1 MAEAAPSRRPRGWLL
16 LLFGVAALALAVS
29 SAVRRSRPAAT
40 RFSLTA
46 GPFGSSRTIL
56 ARALLEAAGSLGLKG
71 HLVETAGAEDSLDRV
86 NTGEIALALV
96 PGGLR
101 LGDRTHVR
109 QVAPLYLEALHLL
122 VKEEIAATAGANLGA
137 IAGHTVELGPPLGG
151 SAPFGTAVMSFL
163 GLAAGDGRTPGTYV
177 ARTLDAHE
185 VGPLLSS
192 GQRDALPDV
201 FFVLSTLPSREVQV
215 LVEHGF
221 HLVPLPFAD
230 AFALGAL
237 IEDDPL
243 NPPTGPAG
251 SVEREYVFDLV
262 VPALTYG
269 VTPPEPAEPL
279 HTLGTRL
286 LLVANRDVDP
296 RLVQT
301 LLDTA
306 FGTRFARV
314 THPPIGPH
322 VLDIPPE
329 IELHPGTVAWLARDR
344 PWITN
349 DAVDELA
356 GTASIA
362 SAGLG
367 AAILFWQWWRRRSRQ
382 RRDETFESY
391 ILRVDAIEQR
401 ASELEQGATLRLPA
415 LLELQ
420 QQLAKLKQEALA
432 GFASGRL
439 EGKELL
445 SAFLSHVKDTR
456 EYLGRLLLHVRD
468 TVEETAEA
476 EGRSPQAV
484 WNEAIR
490 KREPPG

>member
-1 MAEAAPSRRPRGWLL
+1 MADAARTRRPRGWLL
-16 LLFGVAALALAVS
+16 LLLGVAALALAVS
-29 SAVRRSRPAAT
+29 SALRRARAPAT
-40 RFSLTA
+40 HFSLTA

-56 ARALLEAAGSLGLKG
+56 ARALLEAVGSMGLKG

-86 NTGEIALALV
+86 NTGELALALV

-109 QVAPLYLEALHLL
+109 QVAPLYLEALHLM
-122 VKEEIAATAGANLGA
+122 VKEEFAGAVATNLGA
-137 IAGHTVELGPPLGG
+137 LAGHTVELGPPLGG
-151 SAPFGTAVMSFL
+151 SAPFGTAVMGFL

-177 ARTLDAHE
+177 PKTMSADDLR
-185 VGPLLSS
+185 PLVEAGS
-192 GQRDALPDV
+192 RDALPDA
-201 FFVLSTLPSREVQV
+201 FFVLSTLPSREVQL
-215 LVEHGF
+215 LVQRGY
-221 HLVPLPFAD
+221 HLVALPFAD

-243 NPPTGPAG
+243 HPPTGPAG
-251 SVEREYVFDLV
+251 NVEREYVFDLV

-269 VTPPEPAEPL
+269 VSPPEPAEPL

-296 RLVQT
+296 KLIET
-301 LLDTA
+301 LLDAA

-322 VLDIPPE
+322 VLDVPPE
-329 IELHPGTVAWLARDR
+329 IQLHDGTVAWLARDR

-349 DAVDELA
+349 NVVDELA

-362 SAGLG
+362 SASLG
-367 AAILFWQWWRRRSRQ
+367 SLLLFWQWWRRRSRQ
-382 RRDETFESY
+382 KRDETFESY

-415 LLELQ
+415 LLDLQ

-432 GFASGRL
+432 GFASGRI

-490 KREPPG
+490 KREPPA